1 MQTKLIFMR
10 NTFRR
15 VSFLISVMIVAWICD
30 NRHRCVVAQ
39 DDTHLTQWESQQWS
53 AGEEFGESYLEHE
66 AKTFH
71 DAGVKGGAGGGSRPY
86 RTMRLNPFSI
96 QQGIGDW
103 LFMPHRP
110 ANPDSLGFPFSLIP
124 WCWADRF
131 PKPAFFYP
139 DSRHLGRHQGIGM
152 PLIGESWRNRPWHGD
167 FMIGGLFLDDLTADQ
182 TRSSDGTLT
191 GARLG
196 WDFDHYWGTEFRFAA
211 SEPQLIGRSD
221 QASVRYADVSV
232 AYYPWGDARIR
243 PFTSLGVGVNTVE
256 FLAAN
261 GNPVNETLLS
271 VPVSLGSKYYLK
283 KWLSLRAEVTNNMA
297 FGGKQLNSM
306 FSWSVTGGVEM
317 RFGGRQSRYYPYDA
331 GVRIR

>member
-1 MQTKLIFMR
+1 MPKRMTSIR
-10 NTFRR
+10 HTGTIAIR
-15 VSFLISVMIVAWICD
+15 VIPLVAMLAVWMAVNCTA
-30 NRHRCVVAQ
+30 VAQ
-39 DDTHLTQWESQQWS
+39 D
-53 AGEEFGESYLEHE
+53 EEIETIDWQRQTSRNEKVGQSYLEYQSEVRLPDDYRH
-66 AKTFH
+66 
-71 DAGVKGGAGGGSRPY
+71 GSRPY

-103 LFMPHRP
+103 LFLPHRP
-110 ANPDSLGFPFSLIP
+110 ADPDSLGFPLSLVP
-124 WCWADRF
+124 WCWADRI
-131 PKPAFFYP
+131 PKPDFFFP
-139 DSRHLGRHQGIGM
+139 DSRYLGRHQGIGM
-152 PLIGESWRNRPWHGD
+152 PLVGESWRNRPWHGD
-167 FMIGGLFLDDLTADQ
+167 FLLGGLFLDDLTADQ

-232 AYYPWGDARIR
+232 AYYPWGDSRIR

-256 FLAAN
+256 YLAAN
-261 GNPVNETLLS
+261 SNPINETLLS
-271 VPVSLGSKYYLK
+271 VPISLGTKYYLK
-283 KWLSLRAEVTNNMA
+283 KWLTLRGEVTNNMA